1 MSLRRKVIQRKK
13 LKSNKT
19 RQFLVPLLGYPLSY
33 YTDHFIEAYVVPDD
47 DPRLV
52 CIFENI
58 NNEDLEI
65 HLIRLE
71 NHHCFVRKYKDDKN
85 KELVYI
91 FDIDGIFIKDFNR
104 FLDGKY
110 SELSGRMRAI
120 LEREYG
126 KTTILDSHLATMFD
140 TLYPTPRKIKQLADH
155 LGVEE
160 SEIVEVLDKPNID
173 NEIYRNIEDF
183 NNYYAN

>member
-1 MSLRRKVIQRKK
+1 MSLRKKIIQKKK

-33 YTDHFIEAYVVPDD
+33 YTNHFIEAYIIVDD

-52 CIFENI
+52 CIFDNI
-58 NNEDLEI
+58 DNEDLNI

-71 NHHCFVRKYKDDKN
+71 NHHCFNKSFKDDKN
-85 KELVYI
+85 KELVYV
-91 FDIDGIFIKDFNR
+91 FDIDGIFQKDFKK
-104 FLDGKY
+104 FLEGKY

-120 LEREYG
+120 LEKEYG
-126 KTTILDSHLATMFD
+126 KTTVLDSHVATMFD
-140 TLYPTPRKIKQLADH
+140 TLYPTPRKIKMLADH

-160 SEIVEVLDKPNID
+160 KEIVEVLDKPNID
-173 NEIYRNIEDF
+173 NEIYRNIEEFKTFYGD
-183 NNYYAN
+183 